1 MKVRL
6 AGTAG
11 FCMGVHRA
19 MQIVLAEANKGE
31 GPLLTL
37 GPLIHNE
44 QVLDLLASK
53 GVQTVND
60 LNGIHAGTGRIVI
73 RAHGI
78 PPQDRQALRKSG
90 LKIIDATCPRVARVQ
105 GIIRYYTR
113 NGYSAVIVGDK
124 DHAEVRGLMGYCVGP
139 VHVIHGVREVSL
151 LPHLDQVFVV
161 AQTTQNEQKYR
172 EVVEALKGR
181 FKDLLVFDT
190 ICDATSQR
198 QREARSFAGQ
208 VDAVV
213 VVGGSHSA
221 NTQRLVEVS
230 QEAGLPTLH
239 VETEKDLDKEKL
251 STMQVIGVTAGA
263 STPNWMIKNVVREIE
278 RIRGRKETPFRLLL
292 RQVIRFLV
300 LSNLLVAAGAF
311 SFAYAI
317 SVLWE
322 KNPDL
327 TFPFLTF
334 LYIYAMRVLNR
345 FLDRGAAVYNDPD
358 KAAFLTRH
366 RRLLI
371 IMGVSAVTAAL
382 AISYHVGMTTFLALG
397 GLSLLGIIYSFPL
410 VPPKLR
416 GRSHYSKIKDI
427 PGSRSLSEAL
437 AWVAII
443 TLLPLLGMKI
453 IAWPASIIC
462 ILVVFLMSYTRSVL
476 FDIFQV
482 QGDLVVGTETLPITL
497 GEKRTLTLLKILLTV
512 CALIL
517 IGAPMI
523 DLVGR
528 FSFAILLPLAALS
541 FCLVAYE
548 KRWIYPGLAFE
559 GMVEGTFLLSGFLG
573 VVWQAL

>member
-1 MKVRL
+1 
-6 AGTAG
+6 
-11 FCMGVHRA
+11 

-53 GVQTVND
+53 GVQTVKD

-90 LKIIDATCPRVARVQ
+90 LKIIDATCPMVARVQ

-113 NGYSAVIVGDK
+113 KGYSAVIVGDK

-139 VHVIHGVREVSL
+139 VHVIHDVREVSL
-151 LPHLDQVFVV
+151 FPHLDQVFVV
-161 AQTTQNEQKYR
+161 AQTTQNEQNYQ

-213 VVGGSHSA
+213 VVGGYHSG
-221 NTQRLVEVS
+221 NTQRLVKVS

-278 RIRGRKETPFRLLL
+278 RIRGRRETPFRLWL

-311 SFAYAI
+311 SFAHAI

-327 TFPFLTF
+327 TFPSLTF
-334 LYIYAMRVLNR
+334 LYIYAMRILNR
-345 FLDRGAAVYNDPD
+345 FLDRGAAAYNDPD
-358 KAAFLTRH
+358 KATFLTRH

-382 AISYHVGMTTFLALG
+382 AISYHLGMTTFLALG

-410 VPPKLR
+410 IPAKLR
-416 GRSHYSKIKDI
+416 GKYPYSKIKDI

-453 IAWPASIIC
+453 IVWPVSIIC

-497 GEKRTLTLLKILLTV
+497 GEKRTLTLLKILLFV

-541 FCLVAYE
+541 FCLVAYQ

-559 GMVEGTFLLSGFLG
+559 GMVEGTFLVSGFLG
-573 VVWQAL
+573 VVWQALSWHS